1 MDEQVKRTLGQWGI
15 ALTEEQAARLE
26 LFKDELLE
34 KNSRFNLVSQNDEGE
49 LWPRHIL
56 DALAGV
62 PLLAKL
68 LKPGGSVADAGAGAG
83 FPGIPL
89 AVALESLNFD
99 LWDSSLKRQQFL
111 TWTASRLKLKNVR
124 ALHRR
129 IGQSGRLEAGKY
141 GAVVERAMGK
151 LENILPQCLNML
163 EDGGVFL
170 AWQSCAPRET
180 PQAILKTL
188 ELHGG
193 RAEET
198 FAYRLPNEGRDRFI
212 LTFRKNQINKREEP
226 CIS

>member
-1 MDEQVKRTLGQWGI
+1 MDEQIKKTLEQWCL
-15 ALTEEQAARLE
+15 ALTEEQATKLE
-26 LFKDELLE
+26 LFKEELLE
-34 KNSRFNLVSQNDEGE
+34 KNSRFNLVSQNDAGE

-68 LKPGGSVADAGAGAG
+68 VKPGAYVADAGAGAG

-89 AVALESLNFD
+89 AVALEALNFD

-124 ALHRR
+124 ALHQR
-129 IGQSGRLEAGKY
+129 IGQSGPLEAGKY

-163 EDGGVFL
+163 EAGGVFL
-170 AWQSCAPRET
+170 AWQSCVPPEVPPAMR
-180 PQAILKTL
+180 KTL
-188 ELHGG
+188 ELHGSS
-193 RAEET
+193 AEEP
-198 FAYRLPNEGRDRFI
+198 FAYRLPNEERDRFI
-212 LTFRKNQINKREEP
+212 LVFMKK
-226 CIS
+226 

>member
-1 MDEQVKRTLGQWGI
+1 MDERSRETLEKWGI
-15 ALTEEQAARLE
+15 ALTKEQETKLE
-26 LFKDELLE
+26 LFKAELLE
-34 KNSRFNLVSQNDEGE
+34 KNSRFNLVSQNDTGD

-62 PLLAKL
+62 PLLSKL
-68 LKPGGSVADAGAGAG
+68 LKPGDSVADAGAGAG

-89 AVALESLNFD
+89 AVALETLGFD

-111 TWTASRLKLKNVR
+111 TWTAARLKLKNIR

-129 IGQSGRLEAGKY
+129 IGQSGTLEDGKY

-163 EDGGVFL
+163 KAGGILL
-170 AWQSCAPRET
+170 AWQSCGLAEDSP
-180 PQAILKTL
+180 AIWKSL
-188 ELHGG
+188 ESHHS

-198 FAYRLPNEGRDRFI
+198 FAYRLPNEEKDRFI
-212 LTFRKNQINKREEP
+212 LVFRKN
-226 CIS
+226 